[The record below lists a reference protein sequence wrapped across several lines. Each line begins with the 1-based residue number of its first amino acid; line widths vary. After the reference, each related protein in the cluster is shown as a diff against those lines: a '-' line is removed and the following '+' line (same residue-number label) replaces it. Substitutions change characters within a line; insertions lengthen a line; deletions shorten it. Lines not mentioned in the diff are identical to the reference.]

1 MGRVIDQ
8 SLIYRNEYRTSQ
20 NRVTAAGL
28 DRWPSSDLGTQ
39 GPIASSSGYCN
50 AIMEGCMRQLTPKA
64 PAFIRIPTYD
74 VYGFPKIPIRC
85 QSADGQ
91 VGLRS

>member
-1 MGRVIDQ
+1 
-8 SLIYRNEYRTSQ
+8 
-20 NRVTAAGL
+20 
-28 DRWPSSDLGTQ
+28 
-39 GPIASSSGYCN
+39 
-50 AIMEGCMRQLTPKA
+50 MEGCMRQLTPKA